1 MPCHSRSVVVDW
13 LKELN
18 KILRLNA
25 LGPLCLWQCF
35 IGKHQKYQSHSMQRG
50 SEHLCNDNMGWV
62 WMIWMIL
69 DDNTMNPIIIKN
81 ISGTY
86 TLTATNKWGEDT
98 VACEVSIN

>member
-50 SEHLCNDNMGWV
+50 SEHLYNDM
-62 WMIWMIL
+62 
-69 DDNTMNPIIIKN
+69 DDNTMNPIIIIN

-98 VACEVSIN
+98 VACEVRIS